1 MKCRNP
7 KKNTGMLVLLG
18 ILAAVLL
25 ILVVMTFRLS
35 RKSQIQESQETTESS
50 EEESTQAAVET
61 TTAETIQEETESET
75 REEAKQDGYIII
87 GDSHVVVTDGLGYG
101 VYGSAWRALSIM
113 RIYSLSTQV
122 LTLSWEPLNGLRE
135 MVRRRYRLL

>member
-1 MKCRNP
+1 MKCRKP

-18 ILAAVLL
+18 ILTVVLL

-35 RKSQIQESQETTESS
+35 RKSPIQESQETTESS

-61 TTAETIQEETESET
+61 TTAETTQEETESET

-101 VYGSAWRALSIM
+101 VYGSAVEGV
-113 RIYSLSTQV
+113 IYNENLFFVQ
-122 LTLSWEPLNGLRE
+122 TLSWEPLNGLRE